1 MSNLLLLEEKHR
13 LLKNGLDSDLE
24 RKRSIEM
31 RITKQF
37 EELKRVEVSLEKI
50 RARCEK
56 NIKTNRMYEHIDL
69 RKDVILSAIE

>member
-13 LLKNGLDSDLE
+13 LLKSGLDSNLE

-50 RARCEK
+50 RASCEK
-56 NIKTNRMYEHIDL
+56 NINTNRMCEYVDPI
-69 RKDVILSAIE
+69 KDVVLSAIE